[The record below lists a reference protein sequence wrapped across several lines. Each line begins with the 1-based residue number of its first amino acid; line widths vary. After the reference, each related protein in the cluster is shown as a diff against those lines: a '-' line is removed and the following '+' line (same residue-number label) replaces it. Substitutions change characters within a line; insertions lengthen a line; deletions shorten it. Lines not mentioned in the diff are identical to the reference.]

1 VTEKMRVG
9 EMLLLKERIDPWIL
23 TRTLQEQTTTRQR
36 LVSILIARALLD
48 YDEGAMVLSDQLG
61 YPAAMQ
67 RHLERR
73 DPNLVSTIPPELGGR
88 WVVLPIGR
96 AKTGSL
102 VVCARD
108 PSPILQAALEHAM
121 RASIL
126 LAVAPALQLERLVRG
141 AYGLTA
147 PAEEP
152 LPSIAPTVSDIG
164 DFRIEDTP
172 QPPPGRP
179 RTVSHMMVKA
189 DPELPPMR
197 APAPTALL
205 DNALIEIDRA
215 VSAPAAERLVLAY
228 AARRWHSALLVK
240 VNDGYA
246 VGYRGHNVEHVETIN
261 LSLSAPSV
269 LQVAHDSQRPTSD
282 RRTSSVQEQL
292 VALLGARR
300 LPSAAPVTAGTGV
313 VALLVVGDPLPDGPR
328 ESLTELARLAD
339 ALGAAYD
346 RFRR

>member
-1 VTEKMRVG
+1 MRVG

-23 TRTLQEQTTTRQR
+23 TRTLKEQASTRQR
-36 LVSILIARALLD
+36 LVSILVSRALLE
-48 YDEGAMVLSDQLG
+48 YDEGAMVLSEQLG

-73 DPNLVSTIPPELGGR
+73 DPGLLSAVPPELGGR

-108 PSPILQAALEHAM
+108 PSPILQAALEHAT
-121 RASIL
+121 RSSVV

-152 LPSIAPTVSDIG
+152 LPSVPPTVSDIG
-164 DFRIEDTP
+164 DFRLEDTP
-172 QPPPGRP
+172 HPPVRRP
-179 RTVSHMMVKA
+179 RTVSDMFMKA
-189 DPELPPMR
+189 EPDLPPTR
-197 APAPTALL
+197 APAAIALL
-205 DNALIEIDRA
+205 ENALTEIDRA
-215 VSAPAAERLVLAY
+215 VSVPAAERLVLAY
-228 AARRWHSALLVK
+228 AARRWQSVLLAK
-240 VNDGYA
+240 VDDGYA
-246 VGYRGHNVEHVETIN
+246 VGFRGHNVEHVESVA
-261 LSLSAPSV
+261 LSLSSPSV
-269 LQVAHDSQRPTSD
+269 LQVAHDTQRPSND
-282 RRTSSVQEQL
+282 RRTSAVQEQL
-292 VALLGARR
+292 VQLLSARR
-300 LPSAAPVTAGTGV
+300 QPVAAPITMGNDV
-313 VALLVVGDPLPDGPR
+313 VALLAVGDPLPDGPR
-328 ESLTELARLAD
+328 EPLPELDRLAD